1 MTNSRYRR
9 ICWRALRLVDFSF
22 CFFVPILGAIFQNL
36 RYVRNISEYIYRFH
50 LPFINSLIICIFEF
64 HNMRQYWKSVIMM
77 QVYSVLLSVTN
88 YRLAFSIYCIWWLHS
103 WYTLCQSHYT
113 GSVRLKFRTFC
124 SVPAC
129 RPQLPQPCLLAWK

>member
-1 MTNSRYRR
+1 MN
-9 ICWRALRLVDFSF
+9 
-22 CFFVPILGAIFQNL
+22 VPILGAIFQNL

-88 YRLAFSIYCIWWLHS
+88 YRLAFSIYCI
-103 WYTLCQSHYT
+103 
-113 GSVRLKFRTFC
+113 
-124 SVPAC
+124 
-129 RPQLPQPCLLAWK
+129 